1 MSLTFIIPIWEKTS
15 LEELDISLKSLSND
29 ASLIDEILIIFDGV
43 EPSKIENLFGFNIEK
58 KIRYIYI
65 GKNSGPGN
73 ARNIGV
79 LFSNNENIFLLDVG
93 DQNKPNRI
101 KLQLSDLKKYGVS
114 YGQIEYIYGSKKY
127 ASKFFKLAIAKKLL
141 PFRNPYPNG
150 TLAVKKKLF
159 IKLGGFP
166 NIRTAEDWVFVGK
179 LFNNLDYIPFSK
191 EIFITADVSSASGS
205 MISRRHGPKIL
216 GRIIRAHYLMFS
228 MNLYNR
234 FIFPVAIFYQI
245 ILRLIP
251 YRIFKLIYKLRL
263 IFLFK
268 N

>member
-1 MSLTFIIPIWEKTS
+1 M
-15 LEELDISLKSLSND
+15 
-29 ASLIDEILIIFDGV
+29 
-43 EPSKIENLFGFNIEK
+43 
-58 KIRYIYI
+58 
-65 GKNSGPGN
+65 
-73 ARNIGV
+73 
-79 LFSNNENIFLLDVG
+79 
-93 DQNKPNRI
+93 KPYTTQD
-101 KLQLSDLKKYGVS
+101 KLV
-114 YGQIEYIYGSKKY
+114 
-127 ASKFFKLAIAKKLL
+127 IAKKLL

-159 IKLGGFP
+159 TKLGGFP

-251 YRIFKLIYKLRL
+251 YRIFKLIDKLRL